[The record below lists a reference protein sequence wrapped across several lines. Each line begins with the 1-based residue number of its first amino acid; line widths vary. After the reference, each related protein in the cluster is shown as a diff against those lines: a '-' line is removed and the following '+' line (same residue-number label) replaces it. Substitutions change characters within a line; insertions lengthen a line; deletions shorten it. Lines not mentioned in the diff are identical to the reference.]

1 MMVNEIMVNLKSR
14 KVVIQYAGMC
24 NMSLLDTKNDIHLEK
39 KWECF
44 TKGGPTKSTG
54 DQQNGGFS
62 WSLMCRN

>member
-1 MMVNEIMVNLKSR
+1 MVNNIMVNIENR
-14 KVVIQYAGMC
+14 KVVIHATC
-24 NMSLLDTKNDIHLEK
+24 LLDIKNDIHLKK

-62 WSLMCRN
+62 WSLICRN